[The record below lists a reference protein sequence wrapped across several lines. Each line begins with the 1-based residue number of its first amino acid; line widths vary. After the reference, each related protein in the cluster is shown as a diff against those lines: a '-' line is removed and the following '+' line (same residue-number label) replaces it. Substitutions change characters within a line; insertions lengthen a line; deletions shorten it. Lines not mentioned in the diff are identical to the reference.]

1 MNKVMSFALNPK
13 SIKYPNKNGD
23 NEVEKT
29 IRDTVIDLIAPRCF
43 VPYIS
48 DHVEVNRTL
57 DVPFVIAIKIK
68 KITGDNANLKSRENK
83 NPSIIGIK

>member
-1 MNKVMSFALNPK
+1 MSFASNPK

-29 IRDTVIDLIAPRCF
+29 ISDTVIDLIAPRCF

-48 DHVEVNRTL
+48 DHVEVNKTL
-57 DVPFVIAIKIK
+57 DVPFVIALQIK
-68 KITGDNANLKSRENK
+68 KITGDNANLKSRENN

>member
-29 IRDTVIDLIAPRCF
+29 IRDTVIDLIAPKCF

-48 DHVEVNRTL
+48 DHAEVNRTL

-68 KITGDNANLKSRENK
+68 K
-83 NPSIIGIK
+83 